1 MYWKNV
7 PSKAR
12 LNVFRNTIRYSGA
25 YIWNN
30 LHAKVKNVSS
40 VEMFKTSYL
49 KLNFSQYPSIHT
61 NYIISHCTTLW
72 YNHNIWHG
80 T

>member
-1 MYWKNV
+1 MNGN
-7 PSKAR
+7 KACGPDLIPIEVWTTMGEEGIVFLKKE
-12 LNVFRNTIRYSGA
+12 LN
-25 YIWNN
+25 
-30 LHAKVKNVSS
+30 
-40 VEMFKTSYL
+40 EML
-49 KLNFSQYPSIHT
+49 KLNFSQYPSIHI